1 MIAVQLQSR
10 EPNMQRLNYGSM
22 ILLTIPFVL
31 LGLVIGLFECVVGSD
46 GSTAEFVLRPFIWA
60 YRRKV

>member
-1 MIAVQLQSR
+1 
-10 EPNMQRLNYGSM
+10 MQRLNYGSM

-46 GSTAEFVLRPFIWA
+46 GSTAEFVVRPFIWA